1 MVGMFTIL
9 YLWKILRRVTIPS
22 PKSFLQY
29 GCTCS
34 RVMRNALSTLS
45 LVLLAGALQAQAPAP
60 ANRATGTVTVIDA
73 AAKQIKIKT
82 DAGEEVSVAL
92 QDRTNYL
99 RVGADLKN
107 PTKIAQA
114 DIAVGDRVVARGAL
128 SEDKKSLTASSVV
141 VMAKEEVA
149 KKHEAEQA
157 EWRKRGVSGVITAL
171 NPETKQI
178 TISVRSREGMKP
190 LIIPA
195 SGSVDMRRY
204 APDSV
209 RFSDA
214 KPSTF
219 ADLKVGDQVRALGN
233 KNEDGTQLTPE
244 YIVSGSFRNV
254 AATVTAVDPAAKTIK
269 VTDLDTKKPA
279 LVRIEADS
287 TMRKLT
293 PEIANMLARRLKGAE
308 AGGAGGPGPGGPR
321 PAGMTGGRPPGSPG
335 GPGGPGGGGGD
346 IEQMIERMPP
356 LSLGDLKPGDAL
368 VISSTAG
375 AEPDKITAITLLAG
389 VEPILTS
396 APKGRQGMALGNWNL
411 GMGGGGDQ

>member
-1 MVGMFTIL
+1 MFTIL
-9 YLWKILRRVTIPS
+9 YFWKFWPSVTIQP

-29 GCTCS
+29 GYWCS
-34 RVMRNALSTLS
+34 RNMKNALGILS
-45 LVLLAGALQAQAPAP
+45 LVLLAGAPHADAQTA
-60 ANRATGTVTVIDA
+60 ANHVGLVTAIDP

-82 DAGEEVSVAL
+82 DAGGELSIAL

-99 RVGADLKN
+99 RVGADLNLKN
-107 PTKIAQA
+107 ATKITLG
-114 DIAVGDRVVARGAL
+114 DVAVGDRVLARGAL
-128 SEDKKSLTASSVV
+128 SEDKTSVTATSVV
-141 VMAKEEVA
+141 VMTKEELA
-149 KKHEAEQA
+149 KKHEAEHA
-157 EWRKRGVSGVITAL
+157 EWRQRGVSGVITAL
-171 NPETKQI
+171 NPDSKQI
-178 TISVRSREGMKP
+178 TISVRSREGLKP
-190 LIIPA
+190 LIIPV

-244 YIVSGSFRNV
+244 YIVSGTFRNV
-254 AATVTAVDPAAKTIK
+254 AATVVSVDPAAKTIRI
-269 VTDLDTKKPA
+269 TDLDTKKLA
-279 LVRIEADS
+279 LVRIEPDS
-287 TMRKLT
+287 NVRKLT
-293 PEIANMLARRLKGAE
+293 PEVANMLARRLKAAE
-308 AGGAGGPGPGGPR
+308 GGVPGGPGPGGPR
-321 PAGMTGGRPPGSPG
+321 PAGMAGERPPG

-356 LSLGDLKPGDAL
+356 LNLADLKKGDAL

-375 AEPDKITAITLLAG
+375 AEPDKLTAITLLAG

-396 APKGRQGMALGNWNL
+396 APKGRQGMALGGWNL

>member
-1 MVGMFTIL
+1 MFTIL
-9 YLWKILRRVTIPS
+9 YLYKIQRRVTIVS

-29 GCTCS
+29 GYMCS
-34 RVMRNALSTLS
+34 RVMRNALSVLS
-45 LVLLAGALQAQAPAP
+45 LILLAGALRAQAPAS
-60 ANRATGTVTVIDA
+60 RVTGTVTVMDS

-82 DAGEEVSVAL
+82 DTGEDISVAL

-107 PTKIAQA
+107 PTKIAQG
-114 DIAVGDRVVARGAL
+114 DISVGDRVVARGAL

-141 VMAKEEVA
+141 VMAKEELA
-149 KKHEAEQA
+149 KKHEAEHA

-171 NPETKQI
+171 NPDTKQI
-178 TISVRSREGMKP
+178 TISVRSHEGVKP
-190 LIIPA
+190 LIIAA

-214 KPSTF
+214 KPSAF

-244 YIVSGSFRNV
+244 FIVSGSFRNV

-308 AGGAGGPGPGGPR
+308 AGGGAGPGGPR
-321 PAGMTGGRPPGSPG
+321 PAGMPGGRPPGTPG
-335 GPGGPGGGGGD
+335 GPGGPGGGGGGD
-346 IEQMIERMPP
+346 LEQMIERMPP
-356 LSLGDLKPGDAL
+356 LNLADLKPGDAL

-396 APKGRQGMALGNWNL
+396 APKGRQGMALGSWNL

>member
-1 MVGMFTIL
+1 MFTIL
-9 YLWKILRRVTIPS
+9 YLWKFSPSVTIEA

-29 GCTCS
+29 GYFCS
-34 RVMRNALSTLS
+34 RVMKNALGVLS
-45 LVLLAGALQAQAPAP
+45 LILLAGTSHVNAQGP
-60 ANRATGTVTVIDA
+60 ANHVGVVTAIDLG
-73 AAKQIKIKT
+73 AKQIKIKT
-82 DAGEEVSVAL
+82 DAGAELSVAL

-99 RVGADLKN
+99 RVGADLNLKN
-107 PTKIAQA
+107 ATKIAVS
-114 DIAVGDRVVARGAL
+114 DVAVGDRVLARGAL
-128 SEDKKSLTASSVV
+128 SEDKASLAATSIV

-157 EWRKRGVSGVITAL
+157 EWKKRGVSGVITAL
-171 NPETKQI
+171 NPDSKQI
-178 TISVRSREGMKP
+178 TISVRSHEGVKP
-190 LIIPA
+190 LIVPV

-254 AATVTAVDPAAKTIK
+254 AATVISVDPVAKTIR

-287 TMRKLT
+287 NVRKLT
-293 PEIANMLARRLKGAE
+293 PEIANILARRLKAAE
-308 AGGAGGPGPGGPR
+308 AGGPVSPR
-321 PAGMTGGRPPGSPG
+321 PAAMTGDRPAGGPG
-335 GPGGPGGGGGD
+335 GPGGPGGGGAAD

-356 LSLGDLKPGDAL
+356 LNLADLKKGDAL

-375 AEPDKITAITLLAG
+375 ADADKITAITLLAG

-396 APKGRQGMALGNWNL
+396 APKGRQGMALGSWNL

>member
-1 MVGMFTIL
+1 M
-9 YLWKILRRVTIPS
+9 K
-22 PKSFLQY
+22 
-29 GCTCS
+29 
-34 RVMRNALSTLS
+34 NALGVLS
-45 LVLLAGALQAQAPAP
+45 LILLAGASHADAQTA
-60 ANRATGTVTVIDA
+60 ANHVGVVTAIDLG
-73 AAKQIKIKT
+73 AKQIKVKT
-82 DAGEEVSVAL
+82 DAGAELSLAL

-99 RVGADLKN
+99 RVGADLNLKN
-107 PTKIAQA
+107 ATKIAVG
-114 DIAVGDRVVARGAL
+114 DVAVGDRVLARGAL
-128 SEDKKSLTASSVV
+128 SEDKATLAATSVV

-149 KKHEAEQA
+149 KKHEAEHE
-157 EWRKRGVSGVITAL
+157 EWKKRGVSGVITAL
-171 NPETKQI
+171 NPDTKQI
-178 TISVRSREGMKP
+178 TISVRSREGLKP

-233 KNEDGTQLTPE
+233 KNEDGTQLAPE

-254 AATVTAVDPAAKTIK
+254 AATVISVDPAAKTIRI
-269 VTDLDTKKPA
+269 TDLDTKKPA

-287 TMRKLT
+287 NVRKLT
-293 PEIANMLARRLKGAE
+293 PEVAGMLARRLNGG
-308 AGGAGGPGPGGPR
+308 AGGAGGPGGPR
-321 PAGMTGGRPPGSPG
+321 PAAMTGDRPAGGPG
-335 GPGGPGGGGGD
+335 GPGGPGGGGGGD
-346 IEQMIERMPP
+346 IEQMIERMPA
-356 LSLGDLKPGDAL
+356 LNLADLKKGDAL

-375 AEPDKITAITLLAG
+375 ADPDKITAITLLAG

-396 APKGRQGMALGNWNL
+396 APKGRQGMALGSWNL